1 MAGHDFD
8 VKIAIIGRANGLKG
22 YVQLHLFLSSP
33 KDLNTLNGLIF
44 DKSSKT
50 YEIKIISE
58 KKSYYIAK
66 IDGVGSRKQA
76 EALRGT
82 DLFIKRSSLPP
93 TPLEDFYYVDLVD
106 MEVFS
111 EIGEYIGKV
120 SNIENFGAG
129 DLLEIDLINKK
140 DSIYHP
146 FNKIFVPEVDLIN
159 KKIIIKTASDV
170 KID

>member
-58 KKSYYIAK
+58 KK
-66 IDGVGSRKQA
+66 
-76 EALRGT
+76 
-82 DLFIKRSSLPP
+82 
-93 TPLEDFYYVDLVD
+93 
-106 MEVFS
+106 
-111 EIGEYIGKV
+111 
-120 SNIENFGAG
+120 
-129 DLLEIDLINKK
+129 LL
-140 DSIYHP
+140 HR
-146 FNKIFVPEVDLIN
+146 
-159 KKIIIKTASDV
+159 
-170 KID
+170 

>member
-1 MAGHDFD
+1 MAGRDFD
-8 VKIAIIGRANGLKG
+8 VKIATIGRANSLKG

-33 KDLNTLNGLIF
+33 KDLDALNGLIF
-44 DKSSKT
+44 DKSSET

-66 IDGVGSRKQA
+66 IDGIDSRDQA

-82 DLFIKRSSLPP
+82 DLFVKRSSLPP
-93 TPLEDFYYVDLVD
+93 TPLEDFYYVDLIGI
-106 MEVFS
+106 EVFS
-111 EIGEYIGKV
+111 ETGEYIGEV
-120 SNIENFGAG
+120 SNVENFGAG
-129 DLLEIDLINKK
+129 DLLEVNLINKK

-159 KKIIIKTASDV
+159 KKIIIKTASDEE
-170 KID
+170 K